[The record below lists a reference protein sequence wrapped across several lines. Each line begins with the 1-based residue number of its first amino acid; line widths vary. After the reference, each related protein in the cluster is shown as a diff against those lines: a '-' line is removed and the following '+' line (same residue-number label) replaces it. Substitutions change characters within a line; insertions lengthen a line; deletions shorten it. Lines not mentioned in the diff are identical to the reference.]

1 MPYTYSSL
9 YDYEI
14 DYPPNATVPL
24 PSGEALTADDGST
37 ALTAD
42 DGATALTTD

>member
-14 DYPPNATVPL
+14 DYPPSGVATI
-24 PSGEALTADDGST
+24 PSGEALTGDDGST